1 MAGKRGAPFGN
12 KNATG
17 GFRRGAIG
25 GILGAPGSFA
35 AGVLNEAKNNSKNT
49 KKVILGAA
57 VSGAALG
64 AAVKGSDISLWEIT
78 PEYALKSTIEAS
90 AVTAAFN
97 ATGAY
102 LGGIVAKNAKRTR

>member
-35 AGVLNEAKNNSKNT
+35 AGALNEAKNNSKNT
-49 KKVILGAA
+49 KRVILGAVA
-57 VSGAALG
+57 SGAALG
-64 AAVKGSDISLWEIT
+64 AAMKGSDTALWEIA
-78 PEYALKSTIEAS
+78 PEYALENTIQGS
-90 AVTAAFN
+90 VSTAAFN

-102 LGGIVAKNAKRTR
+102 LGGVVAKNAKRKR